1 MIFKGSFNYVLTF
14 YEINYHLAGLKELKA
29 GLSDV
34 FWCRGVHQP
43 LHLPDHL
50 GLNQASQPRQAQ
62 PVRQLEQLDAALP
75 AQSRRTL
82 VRVQEVQQLRERVLL
97 HTRKFHLK

>member
-1 MIFKGSFNYVLTF
+1 M
-14 YEINYHLAGLKELKA
+14 KA

-34 FWCRGVHQP
+34 LWSRGVHQP

-50 GLNQASQPRQAQ
+50 GLDQVGQPRQAQ
-62 PVRQLEQLDAALP
+62 PVGQLEQLHAALP

-82 VRVQEVQQLRERVLL
+82 VRVQEVQQLRERLL
-97 HTRKFHLK
+97 FHTRKFHLKKQKK